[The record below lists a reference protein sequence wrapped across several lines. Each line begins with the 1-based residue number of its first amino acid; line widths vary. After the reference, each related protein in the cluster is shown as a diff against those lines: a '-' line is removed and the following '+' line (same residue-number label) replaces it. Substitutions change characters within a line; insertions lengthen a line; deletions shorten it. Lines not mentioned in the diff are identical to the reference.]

1 MTGSSILRTTP
12 NCRGVWAM
20 REDSTSSVRIA
31 RPTDREQLRSRV
43 RWRSPLRG
51 PWLTSVFGLALL
63 VGIPIEFATGLLSYA
78 AYNPRFLVNDPNPHH
93 GILGSYLFDWATNPV
108 WLYRL
113 IEGVHVALGLALV
126 PILLAKLWSVIPK
139 LFAWPPVRSAAHLL
153 ERLSLVLLVGGAVF
167 EFSTGILNID
177 YLNGAYGF
185 SFYTGHFYGAWLF
198 MAGFTIHVVL
208 KFGRMVRALR
218 SRSFRTEL
226 RTGISDTLPEP
237 IDDEL
242 VAPEPAK
249 ATMSRRGILAVVGGA
264 SLTVL
269 GLTAGDTTGGVLRRL
284 ALFSTR
290 GESAPGVGPNHFP
303 VNHTAASAGILAED
317 VGPAWRLE
325 LAGTRRVSLSRQALL
340 AMPLTT
346 AKLPIACTEG
356 WSTVQTWTGVPLIDL
371 AALAG
376 VPKPGRV
383 ALTTIG
389 SGGKTVLSGTQV
401 RDRHSMLALRVNGAD
416 LSLDHGYPARVIV
429 PAAPGTHNRKWI
441 RQMTFVAEA

>member
-1 MTGSSILRTTP
+1 MP
-12 NCRGVWAM
+12 
-20 REDSTSSVRIA
+20 EDPRSSVPVA
-31 RPTDREQLRSRV
+31 RPADMEQVLSRV

-78 AYNPRFLVNDPNPHH
+78 AYNPRISGNDPIPHH

-113 IEGVHVALGLALV
+113 IEGVHIALGLALV

-139 LFAWPPVRSAAHLL
+139 LFAWPPVRSVAHLL

-177 YLNGAYGF
+177 YLGGAYGF
-185 SFYTGHFYGAWLF
+185 SFYTGHFYGAWAF
-198 MAGFTIHVVL
+198 MAGFTTHVVL

-218 SRSFRTEL
+218 SRKLRTEL
-226 RTGISDTLPEP
+226 RTGVRDTGPEP
-237 IDDEL
+237 VDDEL
-242 VAPEPAK
+242 VAPEPAR
-249 ATMSRRGILAVVGGA
+249 ATMSRRGVLALVGGT

-269 GLTAGDTTGGVLRRL
+269 VLTVGGTTGGVLRRL

-303 VNHTAASAGILAED
+303 VNHTAASAGIRADD

-325 LAGTRRVSLSRQALL
+325 LAGMRQVTLSRDALL

-371 AALAG
+371 AVLAG
-376 VPKPGRV
+376 VPRPGRV
-383 ALTTIG
+383 ILTTI
-389 SGGKTVLSGTQV
+389 SSDGKTILSGAQI
-401 RDRHSMLALRVNGAD
+401 RDWHSMLALRVNGAD

-429 PAAPGTHNRKWI
+429 PAAPGTYNRKWL
-441 RQMTFVAEA
+441 RRMTFVPEA

>member
-1 MTGSSILRTTP
+1 MAKDPGSSVP
-12 NCRGVWAM
+12 V
-20 REDSTSSVRIA
+20 A
-31 RPTDREQLRSRV
+31 RSADGDQGLSRA

-63 VGIPIEFATGLLSYA
+63 VGIPIEFATGLLSYT
-78 AYNPRFLVNDPNPHH
+78 AYNPRFAANDPNPHH

-139 LFAWPPVRSAAHLL
+139 LFAWPPVRSIAHLL
-153 ERLSLVLLVGGAVF
+153 ERLSLALLVGGAVF

-185 SFYTGHFYGAWLF
+185 SFYTGHFYGAWAF
-198 MAGFTIHVVL
+198 MAGFTTHVVL

-218 SRSFRTEL
+218 TRRFRTEL
-226 RTGISDTLPEP
+226 RTGMSDTRPEP
-237 IDDEL
+237 VDDEL
-242 VAPEPAK
+242 VASEPAT
-249 ATMSRRGILAVVGGA
+249 ATMSRRGVLALVGGT

-269 GLTAGDTTGGVLRRL
+269 GLTAGDTAGGVLRRL
-284 ALFSTR
+284 ALFGTR

-303 VNHTAASAGILAED
+303 VNHTAASVGIRADD

-325 LAGTRRVSLSRQALL
+325 LGGTRRVSLSRDALL

-371 AALAG
+371 AVLAG
-376 VPKPGRV
+376 VPRPGQV
-383 ALTTIG
+383 ALTAID
-389 SGGKTVLSGTQV
+389 SDGKTILSAAQI
-401 RDRHSMLALRVNGAD
+401 RDRRSMLALRVNGAD

-429 PAAPGTHNRKWI
+429 PAAPGVHNRKWI
-441 RQMTFVAEA
+441 RRMTFVPEV

>member
-1 MTGSSILRTTP
+1 MSTVRVARSADNDQPLRP
-12 NCRGVWAM
+12 
-20 REDSTSSVRIA
+20 
-31 RPTDREQLRSRV
+31 V

-63 VGIPIEFATGLLSYA
+63 VGIPIEFATGLLSYT
-78 AYNPRFLVNDPNPHH
+78 AYNPRFPVNDPNPHH
-93 GILGSYLFDWATNPV
+93 GLLGSYVFDWATNPV

-167 EFSTGILNID
+167 EFSTGILNIN
-177 YLNGAYGF
+177 YLGGAYGF
-185 SFYTGHFYGAWLF
+185 SFDTGHFYGAWAF
-198 MAGFTIHVVL
+198 MAGFTTHVAL

-226 RTGISDTLPEP
+226 RTDVSDTRPEP
-237 IDDEL
+237 VDDEL
-242 VAPEPAK
+242 VAPEAAR
-249 ATMSRRGILAVVGGA
+249 ATMSRRGVLALVGGT

-269 GLTAGDTTGGVLRRL
+269 VLTVGDTTGGVLRRL

-303 VNHTAASAGILAED
+303 VNHTAASVGIRNDD
-317 VGPAWRLE
+317 VGPAWCLE
-325 LAGTRRVSLSRQALL
+325 LAGTRQVTLSREALL

-371 AALAG
+371 AVLAG
-376 VPKPGRV
+376 VPRPDRLT
-383 ALTTIG
+383 LTTLK
-389 SGGKTVLSGTQV
+389 SDGKTILSGAQV

-429 PAAPGTHNRKWI
+429 PDAPGTYCRKWM
-441 RQMTFVAEA
+441 RRMTFVPEA